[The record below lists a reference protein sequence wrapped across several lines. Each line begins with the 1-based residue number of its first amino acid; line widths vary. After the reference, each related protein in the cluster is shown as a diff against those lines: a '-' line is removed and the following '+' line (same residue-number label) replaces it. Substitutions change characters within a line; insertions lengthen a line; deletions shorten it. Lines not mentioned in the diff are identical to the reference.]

1 MFACPFTKEEW
12 HCLPGSLVKPWDS
25 SSACK
30 PNSKSSEGSSPHA
43 ERFGGISTEHVVPQ
57 CSPCVFPLL
66 LHRRTPWQKKDG
78 EHRHRNKL
86 VGRAHRELHSTQVME
101 PLWHGNSWRLGQR
114 NGELH
119 PVTRPGVWPR
129 SENGSAGLDS
139 SQHYKLSL
147 CLHHKGEMAQK
158 RLATAGK
165 VTFTSLCCPA
175 DGSAQGSRLW
185 PLTLRALR
193 HFCLSCSSFLSCPF
207 DWDPPASAGP
217 ATRSASGDWHTRSK
231 LGTAVTVLSCLFW
244 GSFYLQVLCLVMLQI
259 RIIKSHPSVY
269 TSSGFPSTVCL
280 LSLYVHKKN
289 QLTVAIKAG
298 METLTLLLH

>member
-1 MFACPFTKEEW
+1 MCIPSITAHGNT
-12 HCLPGSLVKPWDS
+12 L
-25 SSACK
+25 A
-30 PNSKSSEGSSPHA
+30 
-43 ERFGGISTEHVVPQ
+43 
-57 CSPCVFPLL
+57 
-66 LHRRTPWQKKDG
+66 KKDG
-78 EHRHRNKL
+78 EHRPRNRL

-129 SENGSAGLDS
+129 SENGSAGLNP
-139 SQHYKLSL
+139 SQHCKLSL
-147 CLHHKGEMAQK
+147 YLYHKGEMAQK
-158 RLATAGK
+158 RLATTGK
-165 VTFTSLCCPA
+165 VTFKSLCCPA
-175 DGSAQGSRLW
+175 DGSAQDSRLW

-231 LGTAVTVLSCLFW
+231 LGPTAVTVLSCLFW

-269 TSSGFPSTVCL
+269 IFSIPFHSISSHCMCT
-280 LSLYVHKKN
+280 KKKKSIN
-289 QLTVAIKAG
+289 CYNKSRYENTDIGSSIRGGHL
-298 METLTLLLH
+298 EWEHL